1 MTSNKQVSPAIRIS
15 QGKEMRQHVRLI
27 SKPLLGRFPV
37 TTNERKQMSTK
48 TNFKR
53 IALVVIAALG
63 LGMLSTVPA
72 KAAIS
77 GLTLT
82 VTNGTAGLAGVR
94 TDSTNAATFTIA
106 GTLTSVT
113 DSVLVTVVQRSVT
126 AGITPKVG
134 IRYSDSATGT
144 VANSTVVDT
153 VAAFTKVGAV
163 VAQTSNYL
171 GTTHATRTDT
181 GGTIAAGGTAF
192 DGLGS
197 AAGGAAGFF
206 RVGAGSGVPVYVNA
220 KFFVQMD
227 SNVSTRVAGTYTA
240 DVIMTY
246 WTSDTGTEVS
256 TSKELTITI
265 AAAASASLVA
275 NATYSTAVLSEG
287 TADAGSTVDS
297 TVSVLATASS
307 TARAVVNVVLR
318 NASNVANARE
328 SITATISAGTIGD
341 GTTQGRSVTLAAS
354 AGTNLLQIRSDGTAG
369 TATITIKTTSVT
381 FADKTIVFFAATPT
395 SGVATKRLNTLAVG
409 GNSSAITAVF
419 KDTNGNVVGGDTTIY
434 AFSDALTI
442 VSETASACTFSA
454 SLARHNCT
462 LTGVAAGTAN
472 ITIGTAGKSVVSA
485 VIPVTVSNTA
495 PASLK
500 MEWNKKTY
508 APGEKAYLSVW
519 AVDAAGKPVAPRTI
533 TNLLDAGISTNSSFS
548 GASNEIPNSTTS
560 FALSQKSLA
569 SNGLESLEP
578 IFLYTVYMPYTGG
591 TVTVTA
597 TGGASLPASGQVAV
611 TATATVTDNAAAALA
626 AVNTL
631 STTVASLR
639 TLITTLTN
647 LVLKIQK
654 KVKA

>member
-472 ITIGTAGKSVVSA
+472 ITIGTASKSVVSA